1 MFHVNCCR
9 ENDATV
15 VVDDS
20 SPPSYTVTYP
30 QSGNYTLTCQYTDA
44 DGLTGTAQQDVVVC
58 ACEGKTRFKLV
69 KMFGSII

>member
-9 ENDATV
+9 ENYATV

-20 SPPSYTVTYP
+20 FAPSYTVTYP

-44 DGLTGTAQQDVVVC
+44 DGLTGTAHQDVVVY
-58 ACEGKTRFKLV
+58 AGEGKTRFKLA
-69 KMFGSII
+69 KMFESII